1 MKQQLLTYNILISQG
16 ADYVFHT
23 ASPFIRDVT
32 DPKKQL
38 IEPAVGGTKN
48 VLSSVAKNTDSIK
61 RVILT
66 SSFACK
72 LLLHGSFAYKLLL
85 HSCFACELIFHKI
98 VSTLHFVHV

>member
-1 MKQQLLTYNILISQG
+1 MLITQG

-48 VLSSVAKNTDSIK
+48 VLFSVAKNTDSIK

-72 LLLHGSFAYKLLL
+72 LLLHGSFTCTLLL
-85 HSCFACELIFHKI
+85 QVLCM
-98 VSTLHFVHV
+98 